1 MSFEAPRCE
10 AVSVTKAGD
19 RNKPSQ
25 AKDAAAETERERE
38 RERYEG
44 GRREEGSQGV

>member
-1 MSFEAPRCE
+1 MSFEAPLCE

-25 AKDAAAETERERE
+25 AKDAAAETERERD
-38 RERYEG
+38 EG